1 MGVKVRQTLSAPT
14 GEEAAKLVQVLLIV
28 GEFSLRRGLK
38 NAFITSK
45 DAIGVD
51 GQQRHKSGRKNSYLV
66 LELLVQYKQQ

>member
-51 GQQRHKSGRKNSYLV
+51 GQQRHKSGRKNS
-66 LELLVQYKQQ
+66 